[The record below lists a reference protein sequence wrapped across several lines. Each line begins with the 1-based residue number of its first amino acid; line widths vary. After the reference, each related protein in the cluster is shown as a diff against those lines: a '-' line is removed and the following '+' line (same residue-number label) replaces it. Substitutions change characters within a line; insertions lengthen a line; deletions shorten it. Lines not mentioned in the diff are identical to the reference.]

1 MKGPDVTHRKHRK
14 PRPTSRLRQ
23 AVAALT
29 LTAAAVGGA
38 VALTDDTAT
47 PPDTT
52 WGAPDTTDDTTWG
65 NPPTVDV
72 DVDGT
77 VSVVLTPLDTTWG

>member
-1 MKGPDVTHRKHRK
+1 MKGPDVTPRKHRK

-38 VALTDDTAT
+38 VALTDDTAAA
-47 PPDTT
+47 PADTT

-65 NPPTVDV
+65 NPPADSG
-72 DVDGT
+72 DDDGT
-77 VSVVLTPLDTTWG
+77 AVTPQDTTWG